1 MPVRLINP
9 QGLSDVA
16 HGLTIAAFII
26 CFLYLAGLIVQPL
39 IIAALLSFI
48 LAPVMRRLRIWG
60 VPKVVS
66 AILSV
71 TLTLAAIGA
80 LGSTLVMQ
88 GRQLAEDLPKYEN
101 NLRAKIQGL
110 SGAPIASGV
119 LERAS
124 GTLRDLRNELNRTE
138 NSDPS
143 PPVAH
148 EGAKLLPVE
157 VHQPEP
163 KGLEALSKSCAPPVV
178 SSGKQC
184 PGGALPSVFAVA
196 AGRHSRPTASHRR
209 HRGFATQ
216 HRSTR

>member
-1 MPVRLINP
+1 VGLSSVQSKSLVQNMPVRLINP

-110 SGAPIASGV
+110 NGAPIASGV

-163 KGLEALSKSCAPPVV
+163 KGLARISHTTQCIGAPNQR
-178 SSGKQC
+178 KLLCENDFQR
-184 PGGALPSVFAVA
+184 FAE
-196 AGRHSRPTASHRR
+196 RPDADRV
-209 HRGFATQ
+209 
-216 HRSTR
+216 